1 MANPSS
7 KPKKKRMTD
16 ISRRVP
22 VKPKEPE
29 IKPLKDKKPE
39 PKIIAVQERIKKLD
53 KEIEQFEKKE
63 EKRFKREEKAR
74 RRFRIRKLKIK
85 TYILIASILVLLAAL
100 VYSALEFLPRT
111 DIKITTKKTEWNYVE
126 SITANKNIT
135 QIGIAEKQMS
145 AETFSLTK
153 NFTASFAATG
163 KKMVEQKA
171 SGKITIYNAYSS
183 KSQPLVATTRFAA
196 PDGKIFRLTEKII
209 VPGAKIEEGKIVPSS
224 IEATVVADKAGP
236 DYNIGAVSH
245 FSIPGFQG
253 SAKYQGFY
261 AESGASMSGGFIG
274 EIAYPTDNDIE
285 EAKARAASDLQDYIM
300 SLLAVQI
307 PTDFKIIEGARQFSL
322 LKQEIDP
329 QADAN
334 NNFNVFSEAQL
345 TVIAFRES
353 DVENLMEETAKTK
366 LGDNFRIKTY
376 ELDYGAGRSDF
387 KQGQVS
393 FAVDFHGSF
402 EEPVDAD
409 WFREQAVNKSE
420 QDLRVLISSLPNIQK
435 ITISFWPFWVKR
447 SPDDLDRIKVSV
459 E

>member
-1 MANPSS
+1 
-7 KPKKKRMTD
+7 MTD

-22 VKPKEPE
+22 VKSKEPE

-39 PKIIAVQERIKKLD
+39 PKIIAVEERIKKLD

-63 EKRFKREEKAR
+63 ERQFKKEEKTR

-85 TYILIASILVLLAAL
+85 ACVLTASIVVLLAAL
-100 VYSALEFLPRT
+100 LYSALEFLPRT
-111 DIKITTKKTEWNYVE
+111 DIKITTKKTEWNYME
-126 SITANKNIT
+126 SITANKNIA
-135 QIGIAEKQMS
+135 QIGVVEKQIP

-183 KSQPLVATTRFAA
+183 DSQPLVATTRFAA
-196 PDGKIFRLTEKII
+196 PDGKVFRLTEKIV
-209 VPGAKIEEGKIVPSS
+209 VPGAKIVEGKIVPSS

-261 AESGASMSGGFIG
+261 AESKSAMTGGFIG
-274 EIAYPTDNDIE
+274 EVAYPTDNDIKK
-285 EAKARAASDLQDYIM
+285 AKTRAASDLQDYIM

-307 PTDFKIIEGARQFSL
+307 PIDFKIIEGARQFNL
-322 LKQEIDP
+322 LKQEINP
-329 QADAN
+329 QTDEN
-334 NNFNVFSEAQL
+334 SNFNVFSEAQL
-345 TVIAFRES
+345 TVIAFKES
-353 DVENLMEETAKTK
+353 DVKNLMEETAKAK
-366 LGDNFRIKTY
+366 LGDSFRMKTS
-376 ELDYGAGRSDF
+376 ELEYGAGRSDF
-387 KQGQVS
+387 KQGEIS
-393 FAVDFHGSF
+393 FAVDFQGSF
-402 EEPVDAD
+402 EEPVDTD
-409 WFREQAVNKSE
+409 WFRQQAANKSE

-447 SPDDLDRIKVSV
+447 SPDNLNRIKV
-459 E
+459 ELE